1 MAVQETGMGIPNHKK
16 MKNEVASRDV
26 YEDIKRIKTV
36 GIVGYDR
43 MKK

>member
-26 YEDIKRIKTV
+26 YEDIKELKQLVLWAMI
-36 GIVGYDR
+36 G
-43 MKK
+43 